1 MAFIAFLTKLAFS
14 IFIVSC
20 VLLLFPSFAIFC
32 SVVMNKRL
40 PSKILYIMGIHTF
53 RFIMVRVI
61 RAKDCFKLVLDE
73 VIVEVLTFDKIY
85 PKLIFKVGERA
96 MGAISTVIPLLVII
110 LA

>member
-1 MAFIAFLTKLAFS
+1 
-14 IFIVSC
+14 
-20 VLLLFPSFAIFC
+20 
-32 SVVMNKRL
+32 
-40 PSKILYIMGIHTF
+40 
-53 RFIMVRVI
+53 MVRVI

-73 VIVEVLTFDKIY
+73 VIVKVLTFDKIY